1 MAIATRDFTRLIS
14 AIRETKLAFN
24 EQKLAGWGHN
34 DVDDHGWIPLER
46 PEFEPEV
53 NPRTGLCS
61 GPRAIGRSFRS
72 WLKVHPVYIH
82 PQSAVAG
89 AWISRAPGVGEWAD
103 RPDHLA
109 SIWEQYNI
117 RQPGAMGMNH
127 IGPDMRIGLD
137 LGFGGLLGKIRRFRT
152 INRSID
158 SSFYDGEEQ
167 VVLGMREFVRRHAE
181 EASRRALSERRAV
194 ASREGG
200 DGETARNYEEIAALN
215 AHLVDGPPR
224 TLREA
229 VQFLAWFQT
238 FDRMY
243 FLGGAMQQ
251 IDTLLLPYYEAD
263 VAEGRI
269 ASDDEVVWYLVSLL
283 FNDTHYHQIG
293 GPSPVDGKDVANPIS
308 YAMLDAMHCLGI
320 PSNVAVRLHDR
331 VDDAL
336 FTRAV
341 KYLFEDGTGASFSCS
356 GGLDRAFARNGFP
369 LELARMRAKVGC
381 NWTALPGIE
390 YCLQDVTRVCLV
402 SPFLHA
408 FHDTVAGPG
417 AGAGSR
423 ARQGVARPVTAAEAD
438 ACFLDRLWDGYA
450 GHLAIAVDSVKQGF
464 DWHYEHKRD
473 NVPEMVLNL
482 FCHGP
487 IERGLDAS
495 AGGVDICN
503 FTMDGVG
510 LATVADSFAAIEQRV
525 VEEGRLSWQDLAEL
539 LEVNF
544 EGREAERLMLRNIPR
559 YGSGGAI
566 ADRWADRVS
575 SLFTDLVKGSPTPKH
590 RLNVIPGLFSHG
602 VVQMLGEKLGATP
615 NGRFAG
621 TEISHS
627 ADPDPG
633 FSRDGTSAPTAKSN
647 AVARV
652 QPGWGNSA
660 PLQVDLDSMLATEL
674 GGVEIIKSYLKAHDT
689 MGGTLVNINVISK
702 EKLLAA
708 HENPDLYPDLVVRV
722 TGYSAFFKS
731 LSYEYRQQVVDRF
744 LADG

>member
-1 MAIATRDFTRLIS
+1 MPTAIRDFTRLIS
-14 AIRETKLAFN
+14 TIRQTKLEFN
-24 EQKLAGWGHN
+24 DRKLAGWGHN
-34 DVDDHGWIPLER
+34 DVDDHGWIPLDQ
-46 PEFEPEV
+46 PTFEPEV
-53 NPRTGLCS
+53 NPETEVCS
-61 GPRAIGRSFRS
+61 GPLAIGRSFRG
-72 WLKVHPVYIH
+72 WLGVHPLYIH

-89 AWISRAPGVGEWAD
+89 AWVCRAPGVGDWAE
-103 RPDHLA
+103 RPEHLA
-109 SIWEQYNI
+109 PIWERYNI
-117 RQPGAMGMNH
+117 RQPGATGMNH
-127 IGPDMRIGLD
+127 LGPDMRIGLD
-137 LGFGGLLGKIRRFRT
+137 LGFGGLLRKIRRYRR
-152 INRSID
+152 INRPD
-158 SSFYDGEEQ
+158 DPSFYDGEEE
-167 VVLGMREFVRRHAE
+167 VVLGMQEFVRRHAE
-181 EASRRALSERRAV
+181 EAERRAV
-194 ASREGG
+194 AAGDGG
-200 DGETARNYEEIAALN
+200 DRETARNYEEIAAIN
-215 AHLVDGPPR
+215 FHLVDEPPR

-229 VQFLAWFQT
+229 VQYLAWFQT

-263 VAEGRI
+263 RAAGRI
-269 ASDDEVVWYLVSLL
+269 ENDEEVVWYLVSLL

-293 GPSPVDGKDVANPIS
+293 GPAPADGRDVTNPVS
-308 YAMLDAMHCLGI
+308 FAMLDATHALGI
-320 PSNVAVRLHDR
+320 PSNLAVRLHDR
-331 VDDAL
+331 LDDAL
-336 FTRAV
+336 LTRAV
-341 KYLFEDGTGASFSCS
+341 EYLFEDGTGASFSCS
-356 GGLDRAFARNGFP
+356 GGLDEAFAKNGYP
-369 LELARMRAKVGC
+369 IELARMRAKVGC

-390 YCLQDVTRVCLV
+390 YCLQDVTRLCLV
-402 SPFLHA
+402 SPFLHSFYEMVGRRPGGGGTGGSA
-408 FHDTVAGPG
+408 AGGPTDPGVAS
-417 AGAGSR
+417 AGAAGGECSL
-423 ARQGVARPVTAAEAD
+423 E
-438 ACFLDRLWDGYA
+438 LLWDGYA
-450 GHLAIAVDSVKQGF
+450 RHLAVAVDAVKRGF

-495 AGGVDICN
+495 AGGVDIYN

-510 LATVADSFAAIEQRV
+510 LATVADSLAAIEKRV
-525 VEEGRLSWQDLAEL
+525 VEEEKLSWRRLAEL
-539 LEVNF
+539 LQANF
-544 EGREAERLMLRNIPR
+544 EGQEASRLMLRNIPR
-559 YGSGGAI
+559 YGTGGSA
-566 ADRWADRVS
+566 ADRWADRVAA
-575 SLFTDLVKGSPTPKH
+575 LFTGLVKESPTPVH

-602 VVQMLGEKLGATP
+602 VVRMLGENLGATP

-633 FSRDGTSAPTAKSN
+633 FAADGTAAPTAKSN

-660 PLQVDLDSMLATEL
+660 PLQVDMDSMLAAEL
-674 GGVEIIKSYLKAHDT
+674 GGVEIVKAYLKAHNK

-744 LADG
+744 LAGG